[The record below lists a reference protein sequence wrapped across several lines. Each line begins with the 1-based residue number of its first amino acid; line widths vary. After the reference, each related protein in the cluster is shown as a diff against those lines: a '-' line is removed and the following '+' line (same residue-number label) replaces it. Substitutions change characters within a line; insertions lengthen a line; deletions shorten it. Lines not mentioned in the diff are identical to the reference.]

1 MPKAPLVLTPIHFI
15 QDVKKYEV
23 ASNHVHNLQK
33 VL

>member
-23 ASNHVHNLQK
+23 SNHVHNLQK